1 MRMANL
7 KEFLQEVMTRFAHK
21 VWLRS
26 AVLAVVAALATGC
39 SKPEK
44 SVKIFE
50 DVTPNSGLDKY
61 VGMTFGASWGDLD
74 GDGLPDLYV
83 TNHESSAGAKLFRNL
98 GNGHFADVTDKFF
111 SSQDLSGDKHGAE
124 WADFNNDGRKDLVQL
139 TGAVRGVGAEPKR
152 LFVNTGKRF
161 VDQAESAGVSNSLS
175 RARMPLWVDLNGD
188 GQLDLIE
195 GADARLDNLAP
206 PFVFVQH
213 NGKFTATPDLLKFPS
228 RKAPFCIIAVLSSNN
243 HPDLVC
249 RVTAKSQTAQIFDI
263 GSLPVRDL
271 KGLLPPTGFEDIAA
285 ADFDNDGFIDLY
297 MARKYP
303 PGAIAFGQPGS
314 KQLIADIWIDPTNV
328 DKPTGFIFHSDGQL
342 TAKVFS
348 AWPPNA
354 LSTDN
359 IHLGNQDKH
368 PKNLTFKLSPETAG
382 ITDLA
387 SGGLGK
393 QTGLYIGQTSPGN
406 WEVRVTAPRQALLG
420 ENSKFQEIQ
429 VKISSSEAISD
440 MEAIGEPQRVEE
452 APARLFMNRG
462 GKLVEEADKRGID
475 ARLVSGI
482 NVVAGDFDN
491 DMHED
496 LFVVAS
502 GEIGKQENLL
512 LLNRGDGHFDVV
524 KNAGGAAG
532 NLAGVGDSV
541 TTVDYDQDGF
551 LDLFV
556 STGGSMGRSEGL
568 PSDGGSYHLY
578 HNVGNGNHWIEIDLE
593 GTKSNRD
600 GIGAVVY
607 VTAGGI
613 TQMRVQD
620 GGVHDRGQNF
630 QRLHFG
636 LAKYN
641 RIDKLTIR
649 WPSGNVQ
656 ELNGVNA
663 DKIMRIKESA
673 KSVAIGK

>member
-1 MRMANL
+1 M
-7 KEFLQEVMTRFAHK
+7 
-21 VWLRS
+21 
-26 AVLAVVAALATGC
+26 
-39 SKPEK
+39 
-44 SVKIFE
+44 
-50 DVTPNSGLDKY
+50 
-61 VGMTFGASWGDLD
+61 
-74 GDGLPDLYV
+74 
-83 TNHESSAGAKLFRNL
+83 
-98 GNGHFADVTDKFF
+98 
-111 SSQDLSGDKHGAE
+111 
-124 WADFNNDGRKDLVQL
+124 
-139 TGAVRGVGAEPKR
+139 
-152 LFVNTGKRF
+152 
-161 VDQAESAGVSNSLS
+161 
-175 RARMPLWVDLNGD
+175 
-188 GQLDLIE
+188 
-195 GADARLDNLAP
+195 
-206 PFVFVQH
+206 
-213 NGKFTATPDLLKFPS
+213 
-228 RKAPFCIIAVLSSNN
+228 
-243 HPDLVC
+243 
-249 RVTAKSQTAQIFDI
+249 
-263 GSLPVRDL
+263 
-271 KGLLPPTGFEDIAA
+271 
-285 ADFDNDGFIDLY
+285 
-297 MARKYP
+297 
-303 PGAIAFGQPGS
+303 
-314 KQLIADIWIDPTNV
+314 
-328 DKPTGFIFHSDGQL
+328 
-342 TAKVFS
+342 
-348 AWPPNA
+348 
-354 LSTDN
+354 
-359 IHLGNQDKH
+359 
-368 PKNLTFKLSPETAG
+368 
-382 ITDLA
+382 
-387 SGGLGK
+387 
-393 QTGLYIGQTSPGN
+393 
-406 WEVRVTAPRQALLG
+406 RVTAPRQALLG

-613 TQMRVQD
+613 TQMRV
-620 GGVHDRGQNF
+620 
-630 QRLHFG
+630 
-636 LAKYN
+636 
-641 RIDKLTIR
+641 
-649 WPSGNVQ
+649 
-656 ELNGVNA
+656 
-663 DKIMRIKESA
+663 
-673 KSVAIGK
+673 